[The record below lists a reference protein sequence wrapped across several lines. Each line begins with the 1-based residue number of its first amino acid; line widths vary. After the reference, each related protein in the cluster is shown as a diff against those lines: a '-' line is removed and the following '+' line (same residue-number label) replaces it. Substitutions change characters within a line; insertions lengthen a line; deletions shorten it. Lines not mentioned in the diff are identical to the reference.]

1 MVLNPSESQIA
12 TDDTNFADCLN
23 QNVRPMTTVSTLPRL
38 AEQRTLLHHV
48 SWQLFENLLT
58 ELGDNRACR
67 LTYDQGDLEIMAP
80 SSTHEHANRVI
91 ERLII
96 VMVEELGLEVKSVG
110 SLTCK
115 REELKRGAEPDSCYY
130 IQHEAFARNKD
141 SVDLNKDP
149 PPDLVV
155 EIEYTSSALPKLPLY
170 ASLRV
175 PELWRYDGHHLLI
188 YQLVAG
194 QYVPC
199 PISPTFAPIK
209 VTDIP
214 RFLRKSQQVGEIKMT
229 RAFRG
234 WVRKQLKGR

>member
-1 MVLNPSESQIA
+1 
-12 TDDTNFADCLN
+12 
-23 QNVRPMTTVSTLPRL
+23 MTISATLPRFS
-38 AEQRTLLHHV
+38 EQRTLLHHL

-80 SSTHEHANRVI
+80 TFTHESANRVI
-91 ERLII
+91 EVLIG
-96 VMVEELGLEVKSVG
+96 VLVEELGLEVKRSG

-115 REELKRGAEPDSCYY
+115 RQELGRGVEPDSCYY
-130 IQHEAFARNKD
+130 IQHEAQVRGKN
-141 SVDLNKDP
+141 SIDLSTDP

-170 ASLRV
+170 ASLGV
-175 PELWRYDGHHLLI
+175 PELWRYDGHQLFI

-194 QYVPC
+194 QYIPT

-209 VTDIP
+209 VTSIP
-214 RFLRKSQQVGEIKMT
+214 RFLRKSQQVGEIKMAK
-229 RAFRG
+229 AFRG
-234 WVRKQLKGR
+234 WVRKQLKGC